1 MTLKS
6 SVKKNHGLEK
16 RVHEWS
22 LKNSKMATLLAI
34 LWFIKLQSLID
45 SNTSLV
51 SKIKVFY
58 KTVVFS
64 QNFKNALYQTGP
76 KI

>member
-6 SVKKNHGLEK
+6 SVKQNHGLEK

-45 SNTSLV
+45 SNTVLG
-51 SKIKVFY
+51 F
-58 KTVVFS
+58 
-64 QNFKNALYQTGP
+64 QNQSILQNRCILP
-76 KI
+76 KL